1 MEEQEKE
8 LVTINQLV
16 EKKVYSKI
24 KILAAMDDK
33 KIQDVVT
40 DAFIYYAQMRGLK

>member
-1 MEEQEKE
+1 MQEQEKE